1 MLSLII
7 FLFVTAT
14 LGLAAPIARRSEST
28 DAPHRSG
35 RSLGDLSPGE
45 IAGMVLGIVLGLLLV
60 IMIVAQATNGS
71 RKMWARYRAKR
82 EQRKADQAEIA
93 ASRAQ
98 RALEQN
104 EDDDRTAAWL
114 AGRARNFSSLPS
126 SVIDLPGTPE
136 PAYYQEPKSLD
147 EQLFTGTALRSSFEL
162 PPPAYPQDE
171 TGKSETKKLSVS
183 K

>member
-1 MLSLII
+1 MSTALDVEVVYMACGRVAPVCHAMPPYLRTYWTIDTPSGLELFHAAEQADPSSLS
-7 FLFVTAT
+7 
-14 LGLAAPIARRSEST
+14 S
-28 DAPHRSG
+28 
-35 RSLGDLSPGE
+35 
-45 IAGMVLGIVLGLLLV
+45 
-60 IMIVAQATNGS
+60 
-71 RKMWARYRAKR
+71 
-82 EQRKADQAEIA
+82 
-93 ASRAQ
+93 
-98 RALEQN
+98 
-104 EDDDRTAAWL
+104 DDRTAAWL